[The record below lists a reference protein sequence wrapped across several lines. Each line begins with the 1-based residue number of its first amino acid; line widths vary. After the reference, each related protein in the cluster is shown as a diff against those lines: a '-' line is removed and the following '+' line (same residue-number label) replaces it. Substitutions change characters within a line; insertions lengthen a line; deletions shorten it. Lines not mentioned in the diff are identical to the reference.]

1 MKDETLAELNAQ
13 FGTLPIIES
22 PAIKSLLMQNIQLSD
37 AVLNFAGLLKLDL
50 PEREKILPWL
60 PSGGLAMI
68 AAERGLGKTHFA
80 LSLASALTA
89 GRNFMKW
96 PVVRPYSVLYVDGEM
111 QLSDIRHRLSEFTNE
126 LPKAELQI
134 LSHELF
140 YAKFENDL
148 CISDRIMQE
157 HVLKLLEKNKIDLL
171 ILDNLSSLT
180 QIREDKAD
188 DWRIHMLPFLI
199 ACRRRGTAVLAVHHC
214 GKNGEQRGS
223 NLKEDHLDA
232 SIKLVRIDDDSNFT
246 GCRFKLIFTKSRGCY
261 GKEVEPFIATLVQQ
275 GERAEWQMTCIEESL
290 EDRMVKLL
298 IEAGGAGI
306 TARDIADELKIHKG
320 TVSKLKAKLEH
331 EGVLQFSSGK
341 NPLKLAVN
349 WSGNLNNRDVK

>member
-13 FGTLPIIES
+13 LGTLSVVES
-22 PAIKSLLMQNIQLSD
+22 PLIKSLFLQNIKLSD
-37 AVLNFAGLLKLDL
+37 AVLNFAQLLKLDL

-60 PSGGLAMI
+60 PTGGLAMI

-80 LSLASALTA
+80 LSLASALAA

-96 PVVRPYSVLYVDGEM
+96 PVLRSYSVLYVDGEM

-126 LPKAELQI
+126 QPKADLQI
-134 LSHELF
+134 LSHEIF
-140 YAKFENDL
+140 YEKFERDL
-148 CISDRIMQE
+148 CVSDQIMQE
-157 HVLKLLEKNKIDLL
+157 HVLKLLEENKTDLL

-188 DWRIHMLPFLI
+188 DWRTHMLPFLI
-199 ACRRRGTAVLAVHHC
+199 ACRRRGTAILAVHHC

-223 NLKEDHLDA
+223 NLKEDHLDT
-232 SIKLVRIDDDSNFT
+232 SIKLVRLEDDINFT

-261 GKEVEPFIATLVQQ
+261 GKEVEPFIATLIQQ

-290 EDRMVKLL
+290 EDRIVKLL
-298 IEAGGAGI
+298 IKSGEEGI
-306 TARDIADELKIHKG
+306 TARDLADELKIHKG
-320 TVSKLKAKLEH
+320 TVSKIKAKLEQ

-341 NPLKLAVN
+341 KPLKLAVN
-349 WSGNLNNRDVK
+349 WTGNTNNQRIK